1 MNPIPQHHYVD
12 DRISLQMS
20 TSRKEFSS
28 MATKLT
34 SVIPTKNRP
43 NDLIKAVTSI
53 LAQTRLPYELII
65 VDQSPGNESCSL
77 VNALMSGDGS
87 IQLVYIHDPRISG
100 LVEAK
105 HVAADRAGGDIVCFL
120 EDDVILE
127 ADYIEQIEQGFADRP
142 EMVGCCGIIT
152 NPPHQSVAYEIL
164 FHLFHRGIFM
174 DSRVG
179 LYGRFSGRGNN
190 LIASEMLSGGL
201 SAWRRDVFKIVPF
214 DVANGFHMFED
225 IDFSTRVARYF
236 GPRLYI
242 NPNARLEHHCSPVNR
257 EVLGPRQRRKLT
269 ECIVYYKKR
278 RTWPGATFALP
289 WLLLGML
296 LEAVFQS
303 FSARSFG
310 PLNGYFAGLHDGFA
324 KKILL

>member
-1 MNPIPQHHYVD
+1 M
-12 DRISLQMS
+12 
-20 TSRKEFSS
+20 
-28 MATKLT
+28 LT
-34 SVIPTKNRP
+34 AVIPTRNRP
-43 NDLIKAVTSI
+43 NDLAKAVASV
-53 LAQTRLPYELII
+53 LDQTHPPDEFII
-65 VDQSPGNESCSL
+65 VDQS
-77 VNALMSGDGS
+77 SGDESRLIVDALLSGCERTL
-87 IQLVYIHDPRISG
+87 LVYMHDPLISG
-100 LVEAK
+100 LVDAK
-105 HVAADRAGGDIVCFL
+105 RVAAERAVGDIVCFL

-127 ADYIEQIEQGFADRP
+127 PDYMEQIVQGFADRP

-164 FHLFHRGIFM
+164 FQLFHRGIFM

-201 SAWRRDVFKIVPF
+201 SAWRRDVFKVVPF

-278 RTWPGATFALP
+278 RNWSGATFALP

-303 FSARSFG
+303 YSARSLG
-310 PLNGYFAGLHDGFA
+310 PIQGYFAGLRDGFA
-324 KKILL
+324 KKVVRS